1 MTEGGGGRFV
11 ARRPFLSRV
20 ELARTSTDA
29 LQYREPEKEAAPWS
43 EAS

>member
-1 MTEGGGGRFV
+1 MTEGCGGPLATRRF
-11 ARRPFLSRV
+11 PFHGA
-20 ELARTSTDA
+20 LARTWTDA

>member
-1 MTEGGGGRFV
+1 VRAAGRQ
-11 ARRPFLSRV
+11 RPAALPFPGS
-20 ELARTSTDA
+20 LAPTWTDA